1 MAKDDNVKRIGLYF
15 NLEDA
20 EEKEMYNYI
29 NARKK
34 SRYLKTLVLNDIKA
48 SKGLQNIQ
56 PIQTQPIEEEDNLN
70 DCDLNASEMD
80 FD

>member
-15 NLEDA
+15 NLLDA
-20 EEKEMYNYI
+20 EEKEMYDYI

-48 SKGLQNIQ
+48 TKGLLPIQ
-56 PIQTQPIEEEDNLN
+56 PIIEPIEEKDDLK
-70 DCDLNASEMD
+70 DCDLNASEID